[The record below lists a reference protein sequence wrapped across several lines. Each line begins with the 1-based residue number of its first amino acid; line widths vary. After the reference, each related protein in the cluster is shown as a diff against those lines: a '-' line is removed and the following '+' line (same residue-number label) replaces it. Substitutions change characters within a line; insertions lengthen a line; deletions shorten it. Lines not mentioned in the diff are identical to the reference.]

1 MDEKLGIKVQ
11 LIHEWLDQEVR
22 LKARKSE
29 TKILIEG
36 ISDIIERLPSSY
48 VNFEIEMR
56 ALRGWFESYQL
67 NYQEGTS
74 SKLESTEKEVI
85 HVKDVTKRRV
95 IAFFCDRGYSEKVGL
110 IRSVYFFICLK
121 MVTLTK
127 HGSRINTTLDE
138 CRFLNTSHRKFL
150 VQFLP
155 DIREL
160 KNLDELLNIHQGVYD
175 LDLYDL
181 WQSIDSDDLNNF
193 IIGMRSKP
201 HKDDDESWS
210 DRQLC
215 NHRVRKYLYNF
226 IYPVS
231 AVLQQKQ
238 GIKRNVVTTSATP
251 EVIRSDAY
259 IDEET
264 GDVTATLSSI
274 NQHIEEHQ
282 TDDTFEIDERVDDDV
297 DTAVEYRP
305 KRPTSYYMDMVRA
318 QQQVNMRRKRSM
330 HLITDVQVAKE
341 YEITVFIKEIYEIL
355 RKIDIDYSFNSS
367 RKISLSNDQISAI
380 YLLVTLLMGNEG
392 SALAVDFEEIY
403 DRCIVHLQFTPD
415 RSRLNDDYSLNLSAV
430 ETDQFLLTLPFAIGV
445 LACSLQQQLGNSKQ
459 RKQPQSLN
467 SVMEIARGLLIGINK
482 KHKTKLSIRKLSGYL
497 KHKLLNEGIDSA
509 VIEVMTQS
517 PINHLSALPYFN
529 IGKGEVYLCQYIYF
543 THLKDIMQMHLNDHS
558 PSERLNHRNTLE
570 INDLVDFPGDRYTHN
585 ADRLAGTKLSLNESK
600 FKSEVIGPMVI
611 ELKSLAIKYDDIEGM
626 IEHHNLFMDYLY
638 IMLGL
643 SSGYRPVVETFGRFQ
658 DVDLDTGVYFISDK
672 ENRAYAQG
680 RFIVLPEITTKQL
693 QAYYEELYHR
703 MKFFKR
709 KQRSLGDLYQDI
721 YESNVGII
729 SYLELNSDG
738 KCDFIKN
745 QNRNFIINRLKRHFH
760 LPLNWYRHHMRSLK
774 DFGYSLFKSG
784 HAENDFNYEVVN
796 SWMGHSDPLGFDY
809 YDVFSSLK
817 RTEQKKMASYI
828 HKLLLDY
835 GFELIELNRG
845 KRDVRN

>member
-1 MDEKLGIKVQ
+1 MDENMDSKVQ

-36 ISDIIERLPSSY
+36 INDIIERLPSSY
-48 VNFEIEMR
+48 DNFEIEMI

-67 NYQEGTS
+67 KYQKGIS
-74 SKLESTEKEVI
+74 SKLESNEKEVI
-85 HVKDVTKRRV
+85 HVKYVTKRRV

-127 HGSRINTTLDE
+127 YGSRINTTLDE

-160 KNLDELLNIHQGVYD
+160 KNLDELLDIHQGVHD
-175 LDLYDL
+175 SDLYDL

-193 IIGMRSKP
+193 IIGIRSKP
-201 HKDDDESWS
+201 HKDDDESWN

-251 EVIRSDAY
+251 EVIRSDTY

-264 GDVTATLSSI
+264 GDVTATLISI
-274 NQHIEEHQ
+274 NQHIAEHQ
-282 TDDTFEIDERVDDDV
+282 TDDTFEIDERIDDDV
-297 DTAVEYRP
+297 ETAMEYRP
-305 KRPTSYYMDMVRA
+305 KKPTSYYMDMVRA

-341 YEITVFIKEIYEIL
+341 YEITVFIKEVYEIL
-355 RKIDIDYSFNSS
+355 RKIDIDYSFNNS
-367 RKISLSNDQISAI
+367 RKVSLSNDQISAI
-380 YLLVTLLMGNEG
+380 YLLVSLLTGNE
-392 SALAVDFEEIY
+392 SSVLAVEFEELY
-403 DRCIVHLQFTPD
+403 DRYIVQLQFAPD
-415 RSRLNDDYSLNLSAV
+415 RSRLNDDYSLDLSAV

-445 LACSLQQQLGNSKQ
+445 LACSLQEQLGNSKQ

-482 KHKTKLSIRKLSGYL
+482 KHKTKLSIGKLSGYL
-497 KHKLLNEGIDSA
+497 KHILLHEGVDSA

-529 IGKGEVYLCQYIYF
+529 IAKGEVYLCQKTYF
-543 THLKDIMQMHLNDHS
+543 DHLKDMMHLNGYS
-558 PSERLNHRNTLE
+558 PSEHLSDRNALE
-570 INDLVDFPGDRYTHN
+570 VNDLVGFPNDRYTHN
-585 ADRLAGTKLSLNESK
+585 ADRLAGTKLSLNASK
-600 FKSEVIGPMVI
+600 FESEVIGPMVT

-626 IEHHNLFMDYLY
+626 VEHHNLFMDYLY

-693 QAYYEELYHR
+693 QAYHDELYHR

-709 KQRSLGDLYQDI
+709 KQQGLGDLYQEI

-738 KCDFIKN
+738 TCDFIKN

-774 DFGYSLFKSG
+774 DFGYSLFKSS

-835 GFELIELNRG
+835 GFELIELTRG

>member
-1 MDEKLGIKVQ
+1 MDENMDSKVQ

-36 ISDIIERLPSSY
+36 INDIIERLPSSY
-48 VNFEIEMR
+48 DNFEIEMI

-67 NYQEGTS
+67 KYQKGIS
-74 SKLESTEKEVI
+74 SKLESNEKEVI
-85 HVKDVTKRRV
+85 HVKYVTKRRV

-127 HGSRINTTLDE
+127 YGSRINTTLDE

-160 KNLDELLNIHQGVYD
+160 KNLDELLDIHQGVHD
-175 LDLYDL
+175 SDLYDL

-193 IIGMRSKP
+193 IIGIRSKP
-201 HKDDDESWS
+201 HKDDDESWN

-251 EVIRSDAY
+251 EVIRSDTY

-264 GDVTATLSSI
+264 GDVTATLISI
-274 NQHIEEHQ
+274 NQHIAEHQ
-282 TDDTFEIDERVDDDV
+282 TDDTFEIDERIDDDV
-297 DTAVEYRP
+297 ETAMEYRP
-305 KRPTSYYMDMVRA
+305 KKPTSYYMDMVRA

-341 YEITVFIKEIYEIL
+341 YEITVFIKEVYEIL
-355 RKIDIDYSFNSS
+355 RKIDIDYSFNNS
-367 RKISLSNDQISAI
+367 RKVSLSNDQISAI
-380 YLLVTLLMGNEG
+380 YLLVSLLTGNE
-392 SALAVDFEEIY
+392 SSVLAVEFEELY
-403 DRCIVHLQFTPD
+403 DRYIVQLQFAPD
-415 RSRLNDDYSLNLSAV
+415 RSRLNDDYSLDLSAV

-445 LACSLQQQLGNSKQ
+445 LACSLQEQLGNSKQ

-482 KHKTKLSIRKLSGYL
+482 KHKTKLSIGKLSGYL
-497 KHKLLNEGIDSA
+497 KHKLLNKGIDSA

-543 THLKDIMQMHLNDHS
+543 YRLKDILHLNDYS
-558 PSERLNHRNTLE
+558 PREHLSNRNTLE
-570 INDLVDFPGDRYTHN
+570 INDLVDFPDDRYTHN
-585 ADRLAGTKLSLNESK
+585 ADRLAGTKLSLNVSK
-600 FKSEVIGPMVI
+600 FKLEVINPMVT
-611 ELKSLAIKYDDIEGM
+611 ELKSLVIKYDDIKGM
-626 IEHHNLFMDYLY
+626 VEHHNLFMDYLY

-672 ENRAYAQG
+672 ENRSYAQG
-680 RFIVLPEITTKQL
+680 RFIVLPEITIKQL
-693 QAYYEELYHR
+693 QAYHDELYHR

-709 KQRSLGDLYQDI
+709 KQQVLGDLYQEI

-774 DFGYSLFKSG
+774 DFGYSLFKSS

-835 GFELIELNRG
+835 GFELIELTRG

>member
-1 MDEKLGIKVQ
+1 MDENMDSKVQ

-36 ISDIIERLPSSY
+36 INDIIERLPSSY
-48 VNFEIEMR
+48 DNFEIEMI

-67 NYQEGTS
+67 KYQKGIS
-74 SKLESTEKEVI
+74 SKLESNEKEVI
-85 HVKDVTKRRV
+85 HVKYVTKRRV

-127 HGSRINTTLDE
+127 YGSRINTTLDE

-160 KNLDELLNIHQGVYD
+160 KNLDELLDIHQGVHD
-175 LDLYDL
+175 SDLYDL

-193 IIGMRSKP
+193 IIGIRSKP
-201 HKDDDESWS
+201 HKDDDESWN

-251 EVIRSDAY
+251 EVIRSDTY

-264 GDVTATLSSI
+264 GDVTATLISI
-274 NQHIEEHQ
+274 NQHIAEHQ
-282 TDDTFEIDERVDDDV
+282 TDDTFEIDERIDDDV
-297 DTAVEYRP
+297 ETAMEYRP
-305 KRPTSYYMDMVRA
+305 KKPTSYYMDMVRA

-341 YEITVFIKEIYEIL
+341 YEITVFIKEVYEIL
-355 RKIDIDYSFNSS
+355 RKIDIDYSFNNS
-367 RKISLSNDQISAI
+367 RKVSLSNDQISAI
-380 YLLVTLLMGNEG
+380 YLLVTLLTGNES
-392 SALAVDFEEIY
+392 SALAVEFEELY
-403 DRCIVHLQFTPD
+403 DRYIVQLQFAPD
-415 RSRLNDDYSLNLSAV
+415 RSRLNDDYSLDLSAV

-445 LACSLQQQLGNSKQ
+445 LACSLQEQLGNSKQ

-482 KHKTKLSIRKLSGYL
+482 KHKTKLSIGKLSGYL
-497 KHKLLNEGIDSA
+497 KHKLLNKGIDSA

-543 THLKDIMQMHLNDHS
+543 YRLKDILHLNDYS
-558 PSERLNHRNTLE
+558 PREHLSNRNTLE
-570 INDLVDFPGDRYTHN
+570 INDLVDFPDDRYTHN
-585 ADRLAGTKLSLNESK
+585 ADRLAGTKLSLNVSK
-600 FKSEVIGPMVI
+600 FKLEVINPMVT
-611 ELKSLAIKYDDIEGM
+611 ELKSLVIKYDDIKGM
-626 IEHHNLFMDYLY
+626 VEHHNLFMDYLY

-672 ENRAYAQG
+672 ENRSYAQG
-680 RFIVLPEITTKQL
+680 RFIVLPEITIKQL
-693 QAYYEELYHR
+693 QAYHDELYHR

-709 KQRSLGDLYQDI
+709 KQHSLGDLYQDI

-729 SYLELNSDG
+729 SYLEFNLDG
-738 KCDFIKN
+738 TCDFIKN

-774 DFGYSLFKSG
+774 DSGYSLFKSS

-835 GFELIELNRG
+835 GFELIELTRG